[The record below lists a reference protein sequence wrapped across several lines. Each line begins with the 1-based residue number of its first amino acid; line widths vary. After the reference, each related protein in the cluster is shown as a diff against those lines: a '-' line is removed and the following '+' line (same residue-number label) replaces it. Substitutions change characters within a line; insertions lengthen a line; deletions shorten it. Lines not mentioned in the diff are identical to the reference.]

1 MNIDHIV
8 EGVDSTV
15 ALDTDTPTGERRTVL
30 EASTITHPLAEDRT
44 KAGPR
49 VLSLLQRE
57 TAVPVPTVFD
67 TCYEH
72 DTYPT
77 PFPGEVRRQ
86 RDDRCR

>member
-15 ALDTDTPTGERRTVL
+15 AIDTDTPTGERRTVL

-49 VLSLLQRE
+49 VLSLL
-57 TAVPVPTVFD
+57 
-67 TCYEH
+67 
-72 DTYPT
+72 
-77 PFPGEVRRQ
+77 
-86 RDDRCR
+86 